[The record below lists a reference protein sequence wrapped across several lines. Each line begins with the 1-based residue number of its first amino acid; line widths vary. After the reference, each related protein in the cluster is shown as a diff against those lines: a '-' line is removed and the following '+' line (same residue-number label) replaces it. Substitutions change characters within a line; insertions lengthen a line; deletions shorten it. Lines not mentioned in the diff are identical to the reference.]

1 MQSSAAASSGAG
13 FCSFEAL
20 TLGCLRSPLG
30 CRWAMHGYVPSL
42 VLLSPG
48 SFLTLALVLAVA
60 FGPDRSEPKRVVRG
74 VPCLAQVML
83 HVVQP
88 GLRDNMH

>member
-1 MQSSAAASSGAG
+1 
-13 FCSFEAL
+13 
-20 TLGCLRSPLG
+20 
-30 CRWAMHGYVPSL
+30 
-42 VLLSPG
+42 
-48 SFLTLALVLAVA
+48 
-60 FGPDRSEPKRVVRG
+60 VRG